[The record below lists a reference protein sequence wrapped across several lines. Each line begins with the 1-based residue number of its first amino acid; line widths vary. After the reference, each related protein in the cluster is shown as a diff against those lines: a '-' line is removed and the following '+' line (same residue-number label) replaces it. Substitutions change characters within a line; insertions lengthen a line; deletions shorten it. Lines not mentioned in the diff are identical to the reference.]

1 MREGAEFD
9 LEQAMS
15 RVARSYDERDPAIA
29 DKFTRIAQVDALSAI
44 ARALL
49 VRGMDDEKRDPP

>member
-1 MREGAEFD
+1 
-9 LEQAMS
+9 MS

-49 VRGMDDEKRDPP
+49 VLGMDDEKRDPP